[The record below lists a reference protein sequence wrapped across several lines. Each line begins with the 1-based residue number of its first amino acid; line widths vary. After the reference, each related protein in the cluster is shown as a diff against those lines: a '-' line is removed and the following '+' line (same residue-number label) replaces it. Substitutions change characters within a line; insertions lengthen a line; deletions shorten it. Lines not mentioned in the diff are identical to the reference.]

1 MTDWIP
7 FLAARGARF
16 AADGATIAGFSD
28 CPEDTAQTSVLCDLS
43 ELEVL
48 AFAGEDAG
56 TFLQG
61 QLTCD
66 VRLATSTQSRRGAL
80 CTPKGRALCD
90 RYRAIR
96 EACLVDAVARL
107 GEPNEA
113 LAQVAG
119 LMRALSGLYDQAA
132 RSAATL

>member
-1 MTDWIP
+1 NVEDDH
-7 FLAARGARF
+7 LVNYGLKKLKRLGLV
-16 AADGATIAGFSD
+16 AGVK
-28 CPEDTAQTSVLCDLS
+28 QGK
-43 ELEVL
+43 EVHWS
-48 AFAGEDAG
+48 A
-56 TFLQG
+56 
-61 QLTCD
+61 
-66 VRLATSTQSRRGAL
+66 
-80 CTPKGRALCD
+80 TPKGRALCD